1 MTLSQPI
8 IPDLEN
14 PSKSD
19 SGPIRIPLGLQSD
32 GSLFAFDIKTSHV
45 HFASENIEKYVR
57 KRPQHFL
64 GTSIDTIF
72 DSNLVHGIKNGIA
85 QAQRANGRI
94 GIGTFDIN
102 KRHTIVTMHISKNWA
117 VVEFCPSIEPTL
129 NPGKFINDT
138 NALLDCLAYANS
150 PMEIFEATVRALR
163 FLSGYDRI
171 VALQFVDENQ
181 VSLIAEC
188 KRTNLPP
195 HDFLPSAEA
204 SAETYEL
211 KVGSKTPMSAMFD
224 VDQVPIALVATNASV
239 GELDISRCLLRSPSP
254 AYKQHLFD
262 KEAKA
267 SMSMPL
273 HVDGIIWGALKFFH
287 SQPKIPSYRVQ
298 EMLLIFRRF
307 LEQKLSTELAKQ
319 DLQILYK
326 ERDSALGSE
335 PVLSQSL
342 SHS

>member
-1 MTLSQPI
+1 
-8 IPDLEN
+8 
-14 PSKSD
+14 
-19 SGPIRIPLGLQSD
+19 
-32 GSLFAFDIKTSHV
+32 
-45 HFASENIEKYVR
+45 
-57 KRPQHFL
+57 
-64 GTSIDTIF
+64 
-72 DSNLVHGIKNGIA
+72 
-85 QAQRANGRI
+85 
-94 GIGTFDIN
+94 
-102 KRHTIVTMHISKNWA
+102 
-117 VVEFCPSIEPTL
+117 
-129 NPGKFINDT
+129 
-138 NALLDCLAYANS
+138 
-150 PMEIFEATVRALR
+150 MEIFEATVRALR

-204 SAETYEL
+204 TAETYEL

-273 HVDGIIWGALKFFH
+273 HVDGMIWGALKFFH